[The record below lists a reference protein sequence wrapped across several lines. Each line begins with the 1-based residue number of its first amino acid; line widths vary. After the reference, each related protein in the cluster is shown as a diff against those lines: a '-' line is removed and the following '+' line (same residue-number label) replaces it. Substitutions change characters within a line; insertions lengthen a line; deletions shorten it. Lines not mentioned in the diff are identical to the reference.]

1 LNSHFEK
8 AAGWNRPP
16 FSIGIP
22 TTVEKTSSFCHSE
35 KPDFDDTQFTEIRFV
50 ENWGLE
56 IERPVPRSIH
66 VSVYRNRLLLVSSFF
81 ASAKLVVGDQHHPH
95 YY

>member
-1 LNSHFEK
+1 MEP
-8 AAGWNRPP
+8 AA

-35 KPDFDDTQFTEIRFV
+35 KPCFDV
-50 ENWGLE
+50 EQRYRAVYFSE
-56 IERPVPRSIH
+56 PVGTARSISRPQFSTKRIS
-66 VSVYRNRLLLVSSFF
+66 VSWVSSFS